1 MKIHLPV
8 SSGVSWSGSVCGTAV
23 SVSGC
28 SGDTPGT
35 SASSN
40 CDDSGC
46 GDGALDPLELNN
58 GR

>member
-1 MKIHLPV
+1 M
-8 SSGVSWSGSVCGTAV
+8 SWSGSVCGAAA

-46 GDGALDPLELNN
+46 GDGGLDPLELNN